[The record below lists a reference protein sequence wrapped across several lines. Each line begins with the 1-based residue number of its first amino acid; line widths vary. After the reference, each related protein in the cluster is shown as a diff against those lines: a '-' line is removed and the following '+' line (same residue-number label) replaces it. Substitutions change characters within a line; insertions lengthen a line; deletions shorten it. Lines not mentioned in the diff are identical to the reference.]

1 MTRKN
6 SAAGKRKIY
15 GNELREEAALEAIGG
30 RLSVVDL
37 VAKHGVRQSL
47 VNIWK
52 RQALESMSE
61 IFSGKAEAK
70 ASKTEKLHAKIGSS
84 WRDGFLPKVSR
95 P

>member
-1 MTRKN
+1 M
-6 SAAGKRKIY
+6 
-15 GNELREEAALEAIGG
+15 
-30 RLSVVDL
+30 
-37 VAKHGVRQSL
+37 RQSL

-52 RQALESMSE
+52 RKALESMSE

-70 ASKTEKLHAKIGSS
+70 ASETEKLHAKIGSS